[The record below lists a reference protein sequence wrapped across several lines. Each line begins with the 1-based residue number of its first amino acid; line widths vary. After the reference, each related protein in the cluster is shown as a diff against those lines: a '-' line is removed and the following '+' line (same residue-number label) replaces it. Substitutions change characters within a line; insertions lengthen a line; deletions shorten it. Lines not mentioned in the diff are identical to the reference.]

1 MTKQEIMERVEWYRL
16 NGEYETYAIRVQVE
30 PFSLGPINHV
40 SKVWICGEE
49 TDEDLPGVC
58 TVKAEAYQPG
68 HYYGEHIAIL
78 GCYYSEMG
86 EDVGEIIMDGAEVV
100 EIIA

>member
-1 MTKQEIMERVEWYRL
+1 MERVKEHKM
-16 NGEYETYAIRVQVE
+16 NGEYETYAIRVQLE
-30 PFSLGPINHV
+30 PFALGPIDHV
-40 SKVWICGEE
+40 SKVWVDGEE
-49 TDEDLPGVC
+49 TDEELPGVC

-68 HYYGEHIAIL
+68 YYDGEHIAIL

-86 EDVGEIIMDGAEVV
+86 EDLGEIIMMDAEVV